1 MGFIRL
7 GDVEINEA
15 LKTVARYDVRAF
27 PERCYEQL
35 IDIYKKHRLVRCDA
49 ASKDQGPANRKTHK
63 GRGMNM
69 DKIRLVIIG
78 MGRIS
83 PNHVMAAK
91 NNAETF
97 ELAAVCD
104 LSDENIDKALAKADY
119 TAPVARYSDYKVML
133 AEVRPDMA
141 AIATESGLHA
151 EIGLYCLEQGCH
163 VLIEKPMA
171 MSVRDAQR
179 LIDKAEEKGVCLGA
193 CHQNRFNKSVQQIRA
208 ALDEGRFGN
217 LSHIAAHVRWNR
229 NRDYYAQ
236 APWRG
241 KWASDGGCLMNQ
253 CIHNADLMYWMLG
266 DIDEVFAY
274 TAQQQHDYL
283 EAEDLGLALVKGK
296 NGAYGLF
303 EGTVNVYPKN
313 LEETLYLFGES
324 GTVKAAGTSV
334 NLIEEWRFADGK
346 DDPEAVKRDC
356 NEQPPNIYGFGHTR
370 LYADFA
376 EAVRTGRKPLV
387 DGEAGKRA
395 LELIL
400 AMYQSQKT
408 GLPVK
413 LPLEDF
419 ASTDMAGTFGEGSL

>member
-1 MGFIRL
+1 M
-7 GDVEINEA
+7 E
-15 LKTVARYDVRAF
+15 
-27 PERCYEQL
+27 
-35 IDIYKKHRLVRCDA
+35 
-49 ASKDQGPANRKTHK
+49 
-63 GRGMNM
+63 
-69 DKIRLVIIG
+69 KIKLAIIG

-83 PNHVMAAK
+83 PNHVMAVR
-91 NNAETF
+91 NNADAF

-104 LSDENIDKALAKADY
+104 LSEENIDRALSKAGY
-119 TAPVARYSDYKVML
+119 TAPVERYADYRSMVE
-133 AEVRPDMA
+133 EVRPDMC

-151 EIGLYCLEQGCH
+151 EIGLFCLEHGCH
-163 VLIEKPMA
+163 TLIEKPIA
-171 MSVRDAQR
+171 MSVADAQR
-179 LIDKAEEKGVCLGA
+179 LIDKAEEQGLCLGA
-193 CHQNRFNKSVQQIRA
+193 CHQNRFNLSVQRIRA
-208 ALDEGRFGN
+208 ALDAGRFGK

-229 NRDYYAQ
+229 DRDYYAQ

-266 DIDEVFAY
+266 EIDEVFAY
-274 TAQQQHDYL
+274 TAQRQHDYL
-283 EAEDLGLALVKGK
+283 EAEDLGLALVKGR

-303 EGTVNVYPKN
+303 EGTVNVYPRN
-313 LEETLYLFGES
+313 LEETLYLFGET

-334 NLIEEWRFADGK
+334 NLIEEWQFADGS
-346 DDPEAVKRDC
+346 DDPEEVKRAC
-356 NEQPPNIYGFGHTR
+356 NEQPPNIYGFGHSR

-376 EAVRTGRKPLV
+376 RAIRTGGRPLV

-413 LPLEDF
+413 LPLTAF
-419 ASTDMAGTFGEGSL
+419 ASVDMAGTFGEGTL